1 MAAEEVTADI
11 PNVSESALSKL
22 DDVGIVYVGA
32 RVKGGD
38 ILVGKVTPKSET
50 VLSPEE
56 KLLRAIFGEKANNV
70 KDTSL
75 RMGASKSGVVIDV
88 QIFTKDRVAKDSRAL
103 VIDEERLENIK
114 KDIDDE
120 FGIIDGDIFRRIRLK
135 LSGNVSTSN
144 VGTIKSGD
152 KIAAK
157 DLKSLREQ

>member
-1 MAAEEVTADI
+1 
-11 PNVSESALSKL
+11 
-22 DDVGIVYVGA
+22 
-32 RVKGGD
+32 
-38 ILVGKVTPKSET
+38 
-50 VLSPEE
+50 
-56 KLLRAIFGEKANNV
+56 
-70 KDTSL
+70 
-75 RMGASKSGVVIDV
+75 MGASKSGVVIDV

-157 DLKSLREQ
+157 DLKSRENSEIAKIKVKDAAVNKEIASLVKQSKPNQEEFEVFFEQ